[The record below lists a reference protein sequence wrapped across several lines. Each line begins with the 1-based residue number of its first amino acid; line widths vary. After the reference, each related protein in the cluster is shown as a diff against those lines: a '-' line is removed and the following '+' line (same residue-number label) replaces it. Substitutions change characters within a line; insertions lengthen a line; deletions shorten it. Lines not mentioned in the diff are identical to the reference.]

1 MAQDESK
8 IKTGLRQ
15 SLVQQM
21 RGATDDERE
30 LMAQFIENE
39 LGGFI
44 VDYINADFQGIFEQT
59 NSSYYDSLR
68 KSIAT
73 NPEAKRA
80 DNANGNLYSKALIH
94 YANFLSSKFMPKRKL
109 RVEKGS
115 PISTQKETKTV
126 KESYVE
132 GAVVQQTV
140 DRRERNKEA
149 RDAAIYRDKGICQVC
164 GFDFKNR
171 YREIGAGYIEVH
183 HTKPIS
189 DYDDEHDVKVEDL
202 VCLCANC
209 HAMAHRR
216 RPEPFSIDELKAM
229 LIEQPDGKK

>member
-8 IKTGLRQ
+8 IKKGLRQ

-21 RGATDDERE
+21 RGAMDDERE

-39 LGGFI
+39 LTGFI
-44 VDYINADFQGIFEQT
+44 VDFFNADFQGIFGQT
-59 NSSYYDSLR
+59 NSSYYDSMR

-94 YANFLSSKFMPKRKL
+94 YSNFLSSKFMPKAKL
-109 RVEKGS
+109 RVVKDT
-115 PISTQKETKTV
+115 PIPAQKESKSG

-149 RDAAIYRDKGICQVC
+149 RDAAIERDKGICQVC
-164 GFDFKNR
+164 GFDFKKR
-171 YREIGAGYIEVH
+171 YGEIGAGYIEVH

-216 RPEPFSIDELKAM
+216 RPVPFPVEELKAM
-229 LIEQPDGKK
+229 LIEQADGEK